1 MRYQNVKKSRMMK
14 RLALVITMMSTL
26 FTMSFTKYAKGSEE
40 PVATKA
46 SYYSSSHHGGK
57 TASGVTFLNTALTA
71 AHRTLPFGTKVKVR
85 NVKNGNEVVVT
96 INDRGPFI
104 KGRQLDLSQA
114 AFKQLASLD
123 AGVVSIEY
131 SVVP

>member
-1 MRYQNVKKSRMMK
+1 MMK

-26 FTMSFTKYAKGSEE
+26 FTMSFTKYAKYHSED
-40 PVATKA
+40 PIATKA

-57 TASGVTFLNTALTA
+57 TASGVTFLNTELTA

-114 AFKQLASLD
+114 AFRQLASLE

-131 SVVP
+131 SIVN